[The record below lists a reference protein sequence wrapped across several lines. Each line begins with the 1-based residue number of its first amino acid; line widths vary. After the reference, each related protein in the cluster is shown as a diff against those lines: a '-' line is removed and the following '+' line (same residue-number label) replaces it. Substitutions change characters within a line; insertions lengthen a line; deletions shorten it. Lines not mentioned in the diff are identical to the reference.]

1 MVSRDGKPMIL
12 TNHVRLAALLPGAV
26 ILLGALNPLTAG
38 DLAST
43 LARMDKAAAGFA
55 GLTADIKSVSHTFI
69 IKDTTEESG
78 RMTLQRPKPRD
89 TRMLVEFS
97 KPEPRALS
105 FAGRKVQIFY
115 PKINTVQEYDLGK
128 QSSLIDQFLLLG
140 FGSTSSELRA
150 GYDIKYL
157 GESEAGGQ
165 MADRLELTP
174 KSADARAHVNRI
186 VLWLSQANGQPAQ
199 IQVFQ
204 PSKDYRLITYTRVAL
219 NPSLGK
225 DAASLK
231 LPKGVKR
238 ETPQK

>member
-1 MVSRDGKPMIL
+1 MIFR
-12 TNHVRLAALLPGAV
+12 THFRIPALLPGAL
-26 ILLGALNPLTAG
+26 ILIGAVNQLPAG

-43 LARMDKAAAGFA
+43 LARMDKAAVGFS

-69 IKDTTEESG
+69 IKDTTEEAG

-89 TRMLVEFS
+89 TRMLVEFTR
-97 KPEPRALS
+97 PEPRALS

-150 GYDIKYL
+150 GYDIKYA
-157 GESEAGGQ
+157 GEGEAGGQ
-165 MADRLELTP
+165 MSDRLELTP
-174 KSADARAHVNRI
+174 KSAEARAHVNRI
-186 VLWLSQANGQPAQ
+186 VLWISQSNGQPAQ

>member
-1 MVSRDGKPMIL
+1 MIS
-12 TNHVRLAALLPGAV
+12 TTKFSIAAALAAAILLPGSTV
-26 ILLGALNPLTAG
+26 RAG

-43 LARMDKAAAGFA
+43 MAGVDKAALGFA
-55 GLTADIKSVSHTFI
+55 GLTADIKSVSYTFI

-78 RMTLQRPKPRD
+78 RMTLQRPKPRQM
-89 TRMLVEFS
+89 RMLVEFTS
-97 KPEPRALS
+97 PAPRAVA
-105 FAGRKVQIFY
+105 FAGRKVQMYY
-115 PKINTVQEYDLGK
+115 PKMNTVQEYDLGR
-128 QSSLIDQFLLLG
+128 QAALIDQFLLLG

-150 GYDIKYL
+150 GYDIQYG
-157 GESEAGGQ
+157 GESMAGGQ
-165 MADRLELTP
+165 MCDRLELTP
-174 KSADARAHVNRI
+174 KSSEARTHVSRI
-186 VLWLSQANGQPAQ
+186 SLWISQANGQPAQ
-199 IQVFQ
+199 LQVFM